1 MISVAYAADAAHAA
15 AHGAFYTEPHFWV
28 DVAFILVVAL
38 AFKPVSR
45 AIAAALDARS
55 AKIKSRLDEAHK
67 LREEAQEMLATYQR
81 KQRDAMKEAE
91 EIIAHAK
98 AEAERLAKQAAKDLE
113 VSMKRREQMAMD
125 RIAQAEAQAIAEVR
139 NLTVD
144 IAIAASRQLLSQ
156 GIQPAQA
163 DKLIDAS
170 IADLP
175 RHLH

>member
-1 MISVAYAADAAHAA
+1 MLKAPEFWVAIAFVIFMALVWKKAA
-15 AHGAFYTEPHFWV
+15 A
-28 DVAFILVVAL
+28 
-38 AFKPVSR
+38 
-45 AIAAALDARS
+45 AIGSMLDAR
-55 AKIKSRLDEAHK
+55 AEKIRAELDEAQRLREDAQATLAAYQKRQADALSESAAIVAHA
-67 LREEAQEMLATYQR
+67 REEAERIRAQSTTDLAS
-81 KQRDAMKEAE
+81 A
-91 EIIAHAK
+91 
-98 AEAERLAKQAAKDLE
+98 L
-113 VSMKRREQMAMD
+113 KRREKQAMD

-163 DKLIDAS
+163 DKLIEAS

>member
-1 MISVAYAADAAHAA
+1 MLKAP
-15 AHGAFYTEPHFWV
+15 EFWV
-28 DVAFILVVAL
+28 AVAFVIFMALVWKKAS
-38 AFKPVSR
+38 A
-45 AIAAALDARS
+45 AIGSMLDAR
-55 AKIKSRLDEAHK
+55 AEKIRAELDEAQRLREDAQATLASYQKRQADALKESESIVAHA
-67 LREEAQEMLATYQR
+67 REEAARIRAQSTA
-81 KQRDAMKEAE
+81 
-91 EIIAHAK
+91 
-98 AEAERLAKQAAKDLE
+98 DLE
-113 VSMKRREQMAMD
+113 AALKRREAQAMD

>member
-1 MISVAYAADAAHAA
+1 MLKAP
-15 AHGAFYTEPHFWV
+15 EFWV
-28 DVAFILVVAL
+28 AVAFVIFMAL
-38 AFKPVSR
+38 IWKKASA
-45 AIAAALDARS
+45 AIGSMLDAR
-55 AKIKSRLDEAHK
+55 AEKIRAELDEAQRLREDAQATLASYQKRQADALKESEAIVAHA
-67 LREEAQEMLATYQR
+67 REEAARIRAQSTA
-81 KQRDAMKEAE
+81 
-91 EIIAHAK
+91 
-98 AEAERLAKQAAKDLE
+98 DLE
-113 VSMKRREQMAMD
+113 AALKRREAQAMD

-163 DKLIDAS
+163 DKLIEAS

>member
-1 MISVAYAADAAHAA
+1 MLKAP
-15 AHGAFYTEPHFWV
+15 EFWV
-28 DVAFILVVAL
+28 
-38 AFKPVSR
+38 
-45 AIAAALDARS
+45 AIAFVIFMALVWKKAATAIGSMLDAR
-55 AKIKSRLDEAHK
+55 AEKIRAELDEAQRLREDAQATLAAYQKRQADALKESEAIVAHA
-67 LREEAQEMLATYQR
+67 REEAERIRAQSTTDLAG
-81 KQRDAMKEAE
+81 A
-91 EIIAHAK
+91 
-98 AEAERLAKQAAKDLE
+98 L
-113 VSMKRREQMAMD
+113 KRRETQAMD

-163 DKLIDAS
+163 DKLIEAS